1 MAKERRSG
9 CQDVWNA
16 YMVKGATWSKH
27 DIPNCPTTATSAP
40 RMLISY
46 SKART
51 LCNKAKRQGAQN
63 FRIDAYVHF
72 YLDDQR
78 FVGERKGIW
87 SHPEEALDIIG
98 HFSGMVT
105 PDFSTYI
112 DFPDPIKREATYKM
126 RAFGYYV
133 GKQGINVINNVR
145 WGTSDSW
152 EYCFDGISQNSI
164 VAIGT
169 VASGIRKVDYRPLFE
184 EGFTHMIETL
194 NPSTLVIYG
203 SSQNERIKQ
212 LKDTGTNVLSF
223 PSETNGAYKKAA
235 HHE

>member
-1 MAKERRSG
+1 MANKRIECR
-9 CQDVWNA
+9 DMWNA

-27 DIPNCPTTATSAP
+27 DIPYCPTTATSTP
-40 RMLISY
+40 RTLISY

-51 LCNKAKRQGAQN
+51 LCKKAEQRRMQN
-63 FRIDAYVHF
+63 FHIDAYVHF
-72 YLDDQR
+72 YLDDQK
-78 FVGERKGIW
+78 FIGERKGIW
-87 SHPEEALDIIG
+87 SHPEEALSVIERC
-98 HFSGMVT
+98 SGMIT

-112 DFPDPIKREATYKM
+112 DFPDPIKREATYRM

-133 GKQGINVINNVR
+133 GKQGISVINNVR

-152 EYCFDGISQNSI
+152 EYCFDGISRNSI

-169 VASGIRKVDYRPLFE
+169 VASGIRKVDNRPLFE
-184 EGFTHMIETL
+184 EGLTRMIETL
-194 NPSTLVIYG
+194 DPSILVIYG

-212 LKDTGTNVLSF
+212 LKGAGVNILAF
-223 PSETNGAYKKAA
+223 PSETNEAYKKAA